1 MASGWT
7 EAAVADLVEVAA
19 GLYGVPPA
27 EFTAARTAAVRDARA
42 DGDRDLARAV
52 GALRKPSSAAAA
64 VNLLVR
70 ERAEDLGALLDLGVR
85 IREAQAALAGA
96 DLRALHAEQQRAVG
110 AAADAALDLLGGGA
124 GGSVRGQVET
134 TLRAAMGD
142 PDAAAAVATGL
153 LVRDLFSSGFEPV
166 DVEGA
171 VAVPDAPPLAGAP
184 GRRTPLRAVPAD
196 EERAPADEAGADGTD
211 ARPRR
216 RRGRLLTAEEPE
228 QPVRAVPA
236 GRRGRVRVAEGDTQE
251 ESGNEEQ
258 AAGGSTDEP
267 EETVSLPGRR
277 RRGRVRVAEDDDG
290 PGGMAGSRDDS
301 GPEEGAAPRER
312 RGRGSASRDGT
323 RTAAAAGREPRDARA
338 RAQREQRETPA
349 RAEREQ
355 RATAARAERERRAE
369 AEREA
374 RERRHAAAVRSADH
388 DLALARDEADARRG
402 ARDEAADR
410 LRAAE
415 ERAEEL
421 AGTVARA
428 RDEIERLRA
437 ALAAAEQE
445 AREVGLEVRH
455 ARSARTAAARQAE
468 RADQRLRAAE
478 AARDALGARRAGS
491 GPV

>member
-1 MASGWT
+1 MAMMSGR
-7 EAAVADLVEVAA
+7 EGAAVADLVEVAA

-96 DLRALHAEQQRAVG
+96 DLRALHAEQQQAVG
-110 AAADAALDLLGGGA
+110 GAADAALDLLGGGA
-124 GGSVRGQVET
+124 GGAVRGQVEA

-166 DVEGA
+166 DVQGA

-184 GRRTPLRAVPAD
+184 GRRTPLRAVPSEA
-196 EERAPADEAGADGTD
+196 ERAPADDADADETD
-211 ARPRR
+211 DRPGR

-228 QPVRAVPA
+228 QPLRAVPV
-236 GRRGRVRVAEGDTQE
+236 GRRGRVRVTEDDARGAAGDARGAAGDE
-251 ESGNEEQ
+251 EP
-258 AAGGSTDEP
+258 AAGGSADEP
-267 EETVSLPGRR
+267 GETVALPGRR
-277 RRGRVRVAEDDDG
+277 RRGRVRISEDDDR
-290 PGGMAGSRDDS
+290 AGN
-301 GPEEGAAPRER
+301 
-312 RGRGSASRDGT
+312 
-323 RTAAAAGREPRDARA
+323 AAGREDDSSLGDEAVPGARRRRGRTS
-338 RAQREQRETPA
+338 RADERTPD
-349 RAEREQ
+349 ERTPDE
-355 RATAARAERERRAE
+355 RTPDERGAAARVERERRAE

-374 RERRHAAAVRSADH
+374 RERRHAAAVRSADQ
-388 DLALARDEADARRG
+388 DLALAREEAEARRA

-410 LRAAE
+410 LRTAE
-415 ERAEEL
+415 ERSEEL

-478 AARDALGARRAGS
+478 AARGAL
-491 GPV
+491 

>member
-1 MASGWT
+1 
-7 EAAVADLVEVAA
+7 ADLVEVAA

-27 EFTAARTAAVRDARA
+27 EFTAARAVAVRDARA
-42 DGDRDLARAV
+42 DGDRELARAV

-70 ERAEDLGALLDLGVR
+70 ERPEDLGALLDLGVR

-124 GGSVRGQVET
+124 GGAVRGQVEA

-166 DVEGA
+166 DVAGA

-184 GRRTPLRAVPAD
+184 GRRTPLRAVPA
-196 EERAPADEAGADGTD
+196 EEQRAPADEAGADGTD

-228 QPVRAVPA
+228 QPIRAVPA
-236 GRRGRVRVAEGDTQE
+236 GRRGRVRVAEDDAQEDVGDE
-251 ESGNEEQ
+251 ER
-258 AAGGSTDEP
+258 APGGGTDEP

-277 RRGRVRVAEDDDG
+277 RRGRVRVSEDDDG
-290 PGGMAGSRDDS
+290 PGHAAGSRDDS
-301 GPEEGAAPRER
+301 RPGEEAAPRER
-312 RGRGSASRDGT
+312 RGRGSTSRDGT
-323 RTAAAAGREPRDARA
+323 RTAAAAGREPRDAA
-338 RAQREQRETPA
+338 A

-355 RATAARAERERRAE
+355 RETAARAERERRAE

-388 DLALARDEADARRG
+388 DLALAREEADARRG

-478 AARDALGARRAGS
+478 AARDAL
-491 GPV
+491 